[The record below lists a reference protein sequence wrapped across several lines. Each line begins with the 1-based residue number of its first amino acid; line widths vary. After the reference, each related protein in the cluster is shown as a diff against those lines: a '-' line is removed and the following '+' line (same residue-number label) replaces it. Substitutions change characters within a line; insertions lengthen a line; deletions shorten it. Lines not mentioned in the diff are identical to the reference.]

1 MMRRFYTS
9 VVELRQ
15 PFTSM
20 VASEPYECGWAD
32 EAIFFITAE
41 EEGADFDEIDLQ
53 AQISADGIR
62 WVSEGT
68 QVRLSGPG
76 LAACRLSHFGGWLR
90 VSGNIRGRS
99 ERAVLSVRLALK
111 G

>member
-1 MMRRFYTS
+1 MRSFYTS

-15 PFTSM
+15 PFRGM
-20 VASEPYECGWAD
+20 IASEPYECGWAD
-32 EAIFFITAE
+32 EATFFITVE
-41 EEGADFDEIDLQ
+41 EEGAEFDEIDLQ
-53 AQISADGIR
+53 VQISPDGIR

-68 QVRLSGPG
+68 QVQLTGPG
-76 LAACRLSHFGGWLR
+76 LTACRVSHFGGWLR
-90 VSGNIRGRS
+90 VSGNIRGRN

>member
-1 MMRRFYTS
+1 MRSFYTS

-15 PFTSM
+15 PFKSV

-32 EAIFFITAE
+32 EAIFFISAE
-41 EEGADFDEIDLQ
+41 KEGAEFDEIDLQ
-53 AQISADGIR
+53 VQISADGIR
-62 WVSEGT
+62 WVDEGT
-68 QVRLSGPG
+68 RARLAGPG
-76 LAACRLSHFGGWLR
+76 LTACRVSHFGGWLR
-90 VSGNIRGRS
+90 VSGSIKGHS

>member
-1 MMRRFYTS
+1 MRRFYTS

-15 PFTSM
+15 PFTGT

-41 EEGADFDEIDLQ
+41 EEGAEFDEIDLQ
-53 AQISADGIR
+53 VQISADGIR
-62 WVSEGT
+62 WISEGT
-68 QVRLSGPG
+68 QARLAGPG
-76 LAACRLSHFGGWLR
+76 LAACRVSHFGGWLR
-90 VSGNIRGRS
+90 VSGSIRGRS
-99 ERAVLSVRLALK
+99 KRAVVSVRLALK

>member
-1 MMRRFYTS
+1 MRSFYTS

-15 PFTSM
+15 PFKR
-20 VASEPYECGWAD
+20 VIASEPYECGWAD

-41 EEGADFDEIDLQ
+41 KEGTEFDEIDLQ
-53 AQISADGIR
+53 VQISADGIR
-62 WVSEGT
+62 WVDEGT
-68 QVRLSGPG
+68 RARLTGPG
-76 LAACRLSHFGGWLR
+76 LIACKVSHFGGWLR
-90 VSGNIRGRS
+90 VNGNIKGRS

>member
-1 MMRRFYTS
+1 MRRFYTS

-15 PFTSM
+15 PFRSAI
-20 VASEPYECGWAD
+20 ASEPYECGWAD

-41 EEGADFDEIDLQ
+41 EEGAEFDEIDLEV
-53 AQISADGIR
+53 QISADGIR

-68 QVRLSGPG
+68 QVRMTGPG
-76 LAACRLSHFGGWLR
+76 LAACRVSRFGGWLR
-90 VSGNIRGRS
+90 ISGTIKGRT

>member
-1 MMRRFYTS
+1 MRRFYTS

-15 PFTSM
+15 PFTSAI
-20 VASEPYECGWAD
+20 ASEPYECGWAD

-41 EEGADFDEIDLQ
+41 EEGAEFDEIDLEV
-53 AQISADGIR
+53 QISADGIR

-68 QVRLSGPG
+68 QVRMTGPG
-76 LAACRLSHFGGWLR
+76 LAACQVSHFGGWLR
-90 VSGNIRGRS
+90 ISGTIKGRN